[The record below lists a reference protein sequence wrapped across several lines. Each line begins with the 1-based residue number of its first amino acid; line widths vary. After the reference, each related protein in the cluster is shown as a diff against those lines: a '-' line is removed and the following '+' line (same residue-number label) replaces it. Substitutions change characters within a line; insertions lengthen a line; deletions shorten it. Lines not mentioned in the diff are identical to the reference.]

1 MNNALHIKGNE
12 TSAFEN
18 FVINMDKEM
27 QYEAEGRRLS
37 KFPHW
42 KKYFYKAYRKKNYP
56 LASAI
61 YFNKH
66 PYRKDIMDVH
76 KGYKL
81 ERQTDRDMLI
91 AIITLTLIVV
101 STVVGFMHLF

>member
-1 MNNALHIKGNE
+1 MNNAVHSKGND
-12 TSAFEN
+12 TSALGN
-18 FVINMDKEM
+18 FVINLNLEM
-27 QYEAEGRRLS
+27 EYEAEGRRLA
-37 KFPHW
+37 KFPDW
-42 KKYFYKAYRKKNYP
+42 KRHFYKAYRKKNFA

-81 ERQTDRDMLI
+81 ERQTDREMII
-91 AIITLTLIVV
+91 AVITLALIVV
-101 STVVGFMHLF
+101 STVVGFMHLL